1 MSFFREWRTFIYEAV
16 IIVSISSYVSF
27 PKRIHA
33 IFCITLRNFETNF
46 FSPVSCLAVCRLLLF
61 ILCYHNAILAIE
73 KCFKILS
80 LQCKS
85 CELEKKTPEGYDSI
99 GIDLQNRKRKN
110 NRGEWQQFR
119 DLKYVEILSIFEF
132 YLIASTSETEC
143 RMLAQLCANARSLYH
158 LLFMCALPSTKYTLR
173 KNCTHCACISFG
185 WLGKKK
191 KRKKKYVFRHR
202 EKNGKKV
209 FFGVRWCDEF
219 WCFDM
224 LKESVMLAGNANIL
238 YYRRSNTR
246 SVAVLCSFNHCNC
259 DMRWC
264 FYWNRV
270 RVGRYPFLSHN
281 LDSRFVSQQP
291 KRELVFVLDWVAFF
305 SMFAIFSVHKHE
317 WFFSFIQNER
327 KKNRRNNRRLQF
339 FLPLQIVCMCCRRRR
354 RHRCGAVQFLC
365 EHFSVYFQ
373 QS

>member
-1 MSFFREWRTFIYEAV
+1 
-16 IIVSISSYVSF
+16 
-27 PKRIHA
+27 
-33 IFCITLRNFETNF
+33 
-46 FSPVSCLAVCRLLLF
+46 
-61 ILCYHNAILAIE
+61 
-73 KCFKILS
+73 
-80 LQCKS
+80 
-85 CELEKKTPEGYDSI
+85 
-99 GIDLQNRKRKN
+99 
-110 NRGEWQQFR
+110 
-119 DLKYVEILSIFEF
+119 
-132 YLIASTSETEC
+132 
-143 RMLAQLCANARSLYH
+143 MLAQLCANARSLSH

-185 WLGKKK
+185 WLGKK
-191 KRKKKYVFRHR
+191 RKERKSMYFDIG
-202 EKNGKKV
+202 EKNEKKA

-224 LKESVMLAGNANIL
+224 LKESVMLAGNIL
-238 YYRRSNTR
+238 YYRRGNTR
-246 SVAVLCSFNHCNC
+246 SVAVLCSFIHCNC

-305 SMFAIFSVHKHE
+305 PCSL
-317 WFFSFIQNER
+317 FFLCTNTNDFFRSFKTR
-327 KKNRRNNRRLQF
+327 KKIEEIIGVCNF